1 MTEVTLTLPDDLV
14 QQAQR
19 AGLLQPKAMETLL
32 REVIR
37 EQAGERLRALMDR
50 MPRKELTPEIEQ
62 EIVAEVKAPRQTAQA
77 ATTKDRR

>member
-37 EQAGERLRALMDR
+37 ELMDR
-50 MPRKELTPEIEQ
+50 LPREDLTPEIEQ
-62 EIVAEVKAPRQTAQA
+62 EIVAEVKAVRAERRARRAAQNPK
-77 ATTKDRR
+77 TQDRT